1 MDELLNMRLYSMGE
15 EGRINPIHTV
25 LRRDVIEIRRTNT
38 GSIFFQCAY
47 CNHLSCGNLAE
58 QSTFAP
64 QRIRGVYRAVMRFMK
79 YHVPACEHIPQE
91 IKDLIPK
98 ATRDVKARVTKKYW
112 FDSAFDKGLRDG
124 EDEDGES
131 IIYCMTI

>member
-1 MDELLNMRLYSMGE
+1 MDEFFFMRLYSMGE

-91 IKDLIPK
+91 IKDLSPT
-98 ATRDVKARVTKKYW
+98 ATRDVKACDTKEYW
-112 FDSAFDKGLRDG
+112 AKSA
-124 EDEDGES
+124 
-131 IIYCMTI
+131 